1 MEVIRLGLTKCEG
14 NTGRR
19 WAGWGQGA
27 KIDAGMRTPIWA
39 GREGERIRGG
49 LGRTVVIHNKP
60 LTDAA
65 HREERPPRKALQWM
79 QTVYV
84 CLGLV

>member
-27 KIDAGMRTPIWA
+27 KIDAGMRTPIW
-39 GREGERIRGG
+39 GRGG
-49 LGRTVVIHNKP
+49 GRKNKRWP
-60 LTDAA
+60 WQDSGD
-65 HREERPPRKALQWM
+65 PPQA
-79 QTVYV
+79 TH
-84 CLGLV
+84 